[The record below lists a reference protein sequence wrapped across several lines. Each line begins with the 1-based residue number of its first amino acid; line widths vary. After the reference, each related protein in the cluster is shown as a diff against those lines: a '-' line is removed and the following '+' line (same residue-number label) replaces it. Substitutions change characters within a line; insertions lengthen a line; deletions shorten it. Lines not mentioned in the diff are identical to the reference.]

1 MFPITT
7 NASTTKSVKITE
19 TSPVFNDVKKVA
31 VFQKG
36 SKYTVADESDRFY
49 HTVIGNSSVKFSKNK
64 AAVVK
69 GDLLSLKALHP
80 VQVKTVGKVQILE
93 KPSIKSKAIGQLL
106 TGMTLQVQRQ
116 KGNYFPILIG
126 GKTGYIHKNQLAIDP
141 GIPVLMYHDIV
152 RVKTDQNVSK
162 LELDKFKAQMDYL
175 KKNKWNTITPQE
187 LELWVKKKITLPKK
201 SVLIT
206 FDDGYKSTIELAYPI
221 LKNYKFK
228 ATSFIITSRIDREYM
243 VSESDLMST
252 QDIYSY
258 QNHTD
263 SFHMFNSLTNLSLLQ
278 SESRLQIYNDIAK
291 SNTIL
296 ESLVDH
302 AVTSHAYPYGKYS
315 PQALLAIKDAGI
327 TSAFTI
333 DEGNVNQG
341 DNLYALN
348 RQRVHSNMSLTDFAR
363 RLEGK

>member
-1 MFPITT
+1 
-7 NASTTKSVKITE
+7 
-19 TSPVFNDVKKVA
+19 
-31 VFQKG
+31 
-36 SKYTVADESDRFY
+36 
-49 HTVIGNSSVKFSKNK
+49 
-64 AAVVK
+64 
-69 GDLLSLKALHP
+69 
-80 VQVKTVGKVQILE
+80 
-93 KPSIKSKAIGQLL
+93 
-106 TGMTLQVQRQ
+106 
-116 KGNYFPILIG
+116 
-126 GKTGYIHKNQLAIDP
+126 
-141 GIPVLMYHDIV
+141 
-152 RVKTDQNVSK
+152 
-162 LELDKFKAQMDYL
+162 
-175 KKNKWNTITPQE
+175 
-187 LELWVKKKITLPKK
+187 VKKKITLPKK

-252 QDIYSY
+252 QDVYSY

-263 SFHMFNSLTNLSLLQ
+263 TFHMFNSLTNLSLLQ
-278 SESRLQIYNDIAK
+278 SESRLLIYNDIVK

-302 AVTSHAYPYGKYS
+302 TVTSHAYPYGKYS

-333 DEGNVNQG
+333 DEGNVSQG